1 MPWQPGPG
9 RCGSGAGV
17 SLASLSELK
26 AEERST
32 PPAIFVTPAAA
43 SYTGRRD
50 IGAEG
55 RMMQEIF
62 TVGGRVKGVSS
73 GTGGRKGG

>member
-1 MPWQPGPG
+1 MKDKETRRCHGSRGPG

-26 AEERST
+26 KRRRGAR

-43 SYTGRRD
+43 SYTGRR
-50 IGAEG
+50 GYRGSEG
-55 RMMQEIF
+55 KDDAEIF
-62 TVGGRVKGVSS
+62 TVGGRVRG
-73 GTGGRKGG
+73 